1 MAQSSEL
8 TFTEASNQ
16 LDSILEKF
24 KTGQLSL
31 EESLKLFE
39 QGVSTIQVCH
49 QHLHQAKGQVEVLI
63 EQLSELDS
71 EEDEV
76 TTVSFEDDEE

>member
-1 MAQSSEL
+1 MAKSSEL

-16 LDSILEKF
+16 LDGILDKF
-24 KTGQLSL
+24 KTGQLTL

-63 EQLSELDS
+63 EQLSELESEDVGTVEF
-71 EEDEV
+71 EEDE
-76 TTVSFEDDEE
+76 E

>member
-1 MAQSSEL
+1 MSPAKEPTL

-16 LDSILEKF
+16 LDSILDKF
-24 KTGQLSL
+24 KTGQLTL

-63 EQLSELDS
+63 EQLSELDEEDVATVEF
-71 EEDEV
+71 EEDE
-76 TTVSFEDDEE
+76 E